1 MVEKQYTVAGE
12 EGLHARPASTLVKTA
27 SGFSSDIFLQY
38 KEKKVNLK
46 SILGVMSLGI
56 KSGETVT
63 ISADG
68 ADEQQAM
75 DKLDEIV
82 KSEGI
87 GHE

>member
-1 MVEKQYTVAGE
+1 MVEKQYKIAGE
-12 EGLHARPASTLVKTA
+12 EGLHARPASVLVGAA
-27 SGFSSDIFLQY
+27 SSFQSDVSLQH

-68 ADEQQAM
+68 ADEQEAI
-75 DKLDEIV
+75 DRIDEVV

-87 GHE
+87 GTE